1 MQLTIDV
8 DKNFIESLKKEFQ
21 TPDIKDALAQLLNF
35 YKKIHEIEEISIE
48 DKDYPYIKDAQ
59 IRRQNGEKTYPI
71 DDVLSEYK

>member
-8 DKNFIESLKKEFQ
+8 DKNFIESLKKEFH

-35 YKKIHEIEEISIE
+35 YKEIHEIEEISIE
-48 DKDYPYIKDAQ
+48 DKDYQYIKDAQ

>member
-8 DKNFIESLKKEFQ
+8 DKNFIENLKQEFH
-21 TPDIKDALAQLLNF
+21 TTNIKDALTQLFDF
-35 YKKIHEIEEISIE
+35 YKEIHEIEEINIE
-48 DKDYPYIKDAQ
+48 DKDYQYLKDAQ